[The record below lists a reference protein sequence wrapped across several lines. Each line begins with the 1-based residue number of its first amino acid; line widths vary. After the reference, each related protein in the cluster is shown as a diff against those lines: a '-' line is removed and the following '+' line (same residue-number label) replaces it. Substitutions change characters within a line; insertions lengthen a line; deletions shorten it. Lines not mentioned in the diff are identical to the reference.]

1 MPGGVAL
8 MRIGGAIW
16 TIGRPTGCST
26 ATSMSRAAT
35 WGSLNRSPGWLT
47 GPQGTLPPMAAMT
60 SALVSVAAHSVN
72 AAMISSRWWYRA
84 RRVRVS
90 SAQAHSGRPI
100 ATASSRQW
108 LSVGA
113 PMAMAPSTVSKMS
126 NGTMYW
132 FLLPLGGVS
141 GWPITL

>member
-1 MPGGVAL
+1 M
-8 MRIGGAIW
+8 
-16 TIGRPTGCST
+16 
-26 ATSMSRAAT
+26 
-35 WGSLNRSPGWLT
+35 
-47 GPQGTLPPMAAMT
+47 
-60 SALVSVAAHSVN
+60 
-72 AAMISSRWWYRA
+72 
-84 RRVRVS
+84 RVS
-90 SAQAHSGRPI
+90 SAHAQSGWPM

-113 PMAMAPSTVSKMS
+113 PMATAPSDVSKMS